1 MRDQH
6 PLGTGIVDLDI
17 GLDGI
22 AAAPDIGRDVGR
34 HAAHTGMEGEMVA
47 RGARPKKIPAQADE
61 VDLSDVMPSR
71 RKPRR
76 R

>member
-1 MRDQH
+1 
-6 PLGTGIVDLDI
+6 
-17 GLDGI
+17 
-22 AAAPDIGRDVGR
+22 
-34 HAAHTGMEGEMVA
+34 MEGEMVA
-47 RGARPKKIPAQADE
+47 RGARPKKMPAQADE